1 MKYIVFLGD
10 GMADYPVPEL
20 DGKTPLMVARK
31 PGIDWIAQHGRTG
44 LFQTIG
50 PEMLTGSAIA
60 NLSVLG
66 YDPTAI
72 FHGSEGRGVLEAASL
87 GIELSD
93 SDLALRVNLIC
104 VEEGKIRS
112 HSSGHISNP
121 EAHSLI
127 HDLDRHLAHLG
138 MKLYPGLSYRHVL
151 VVPRG
156 SEAVECAPPHDH
168 VGELFSSLMV
178 QPREASARNSA
189 ELLNRL
195 ILESQ
200 AFLAH
205 HPINEKRGASG
216 NRRPILCGPGRR
228 ASVRRCRRFKS
239 GLG

>member
-31 PGIDWIAQHGRTG
+31 PGMDWIAQHGRTG

-66 YDPTAI
+66 YDPIAI

-112 HSSGHISNP
+112 HSSGHISNSGSP
-121 EAHSLI
+121 QSDPRSQDTSGA
-127 HDLDRHLAHLG
+127 
-138 MKLYPGLSYRHVL
+138 PGRQALSRTEL
-151 VVPRG
+151 
-156 SEAVECAPPHDH
+156 STCAGDSCKAARPSSAQPPHDH

-178 QPREASARNSA
+178 RPRASRRA
-189 ELLNRL
+189 
-195 ILESQ
+195 
-200 AFLAH
+200 
-205 HPINEKRGASG
+205 G
-216 NRRPILCGPGRR
+216 NRRSAEPADPGIPGIPGKP
-228 ASVRRCRRFKS
+228 SDQ
-239 GLG
+239 